1 MVADLIANYLIDAIR
16 DLPAVCWSKL
26 FLWEGWPRTCLFW
39 VTSIDWSGAVQSPGR
54 HSQAQ
59 TIAGRNRADVMAFRI
74 LLVVAMLAG
83 FILVAISVRQESLAT
98 MPTLSIYMFV
108 GGLGIILTAL
118 ILSVILVIMSE

>member
-1 MVADLIANYLIDAIR
+1 MTADLIELYLM
-16 DLPAVCWSKL
+16 S
-26 FLWEGWPRTCLFW
+26 
-39 VTSIDWSGAVQSPGR
+39 
-54 HSQAQ
+54 
-59 TIAGRNRADVMAFRI
+59 TIADVPMRRCDNLSKKADAMAFRI